1 MSKFFP
7 SLQALVGAERVSGW
21 EAIAPALKAQL
32 FQAIAPAVALEQD
45 VPDGLPECVVQPDTP
60 AQLAAI
66 VKQLH
71 QEKGRSLSFG
81 SGSKLHWGGLAQG
94 VQVGISTARLNRL
107 IDHAAGDLTVTAQ
120 SGMRLADLQAHL
132 AQQNQ
137 FLPLNPSYSDAAT
150 LGGIIATADSG
161 SLRHRYGGVR
171 DLLIGITFVRADGE
185 IAKAGGRVVKN
196 VAGYDLMK
204 LFTGSWGTLG
214 ILSEVTFRVYPLPE
228 ASKTLVLTGEKK
240 ATPEQISSQIAR
252 VTQALLASA
261 LTPAAVELVAAPAMQ
276 QLGQDGLGLVVQFQG
291 LAVALDAQ
299 TEQLRQFGQAA
310 GVAATVYTDDAETAL
325 WQRLAKGWE
334 ASTPSPVLTC
344 KIGVLPNQAATTLAK
359 ITTLYPSLT
368 YGAIH
373 AGSGLGQL
381 RFDADLPSAS
391 SILELRRLCEAQGGF
406 LSLLAAPTD
415 VKQQI
420 DPWGYPGNALDLM
433 RGIKQQF
440 DPDALLSP
448 GRFVGGI

>member
-7 SLQALVGAERVSGW
+7 SLQALAGVERVFAW
-21 EAIAPALKAQL
+21 EAIAPALQAQL
-32 FQAIAPAVALEQD
+32 FQAIAPAVAPEQVVTD
-45 VPDGLPECVVQPDTP
+45 RLPECVVQPDTP
-60 AQLAAI
+60 AQLAAV
-66 VKQLH
+66 VKHLH
-71 QEKGRSLSFG
+71 QEKGRLLPFG
-81 SGSKLHWGGLAQG
+81 SGSKLHWGGLALG
-94 VQVGISTARLNRL
+94 VQVGISTARLNQL

-120 SGMRLADLQAHL
+120 AGMRLADLQAHL

-137 FLPLNPSYSDAAT
+137 FLPLNPSYGDAAT

-214 ILSEVTFRVYPLPE
+214 ILAEVTFRVYPLPE
-228 ASKTLVLTGEKK
+228 ASQTLVLSGELE
-240 ATPEQISSQIAR
+240 AIAR

-291 LAVALDAQ
+291 LAVALEAQ
-299 TEQLRQFGQAA
+299 ATQLRQFAQAA
-310 GVAATVYTDDAETAL
+310 GVAATVYADAAEASL
-325 WQRLAKGWE
+325 WKQLAEQWE
-334 ASTPSPVLTC
+334 AIAPSPILTC
-344 KIGVLPNQAATTLAK
+344 KIGVLPNQAAATLAK
-359 ITTLYPSLT
+359 ITALCPALT

-391 SILELRRLCEAQGGF
+391 SLLELRRLCESQGGF
-406 LSLLAAPTD
+406 LSLLAAPGD
-415 VKQQI
+415 LKQQI
-420 DPWGYPGNALDLM
+420 DIWGYPGNALQLM

>member
-1 MSKFFP
+1 MSQFIP
-7 SLQALVGAERVSGW
+7 VLQSVVNGEQLAAW
-21 EAIAPALKAQL
+21 EQVEPPLRAQL
-32 FQAIAPAVALEQD
+32 KEALAPGSV
-45 VPDGLPECVVQPDTP
+45 PECVVQPNTP
-60 AQLAAI
+60 AQLAAV
-66 VKQLH
+66 VKQLY

-94 VQVGISTARLNRL
+94 VQVGISTAQLNQL

-120 SGMRLADLQAHL
+120 AGMRLADLQAHL

-137 FLPLNPSYSDAAT
+137 FLPLNPSYGDAAT

-228 ASKTLVLTGEKK
+228 ASKTLVLSGGLE
-240 ATPEQISSQIAR
+240 AIAR

-261 LTPAAVELVAAPAMQ
+261 LTPTAVELVAAPTMQ

-299 TEQLRQFGQAA
+299 TAQLRQFGQAA
-310 GVAATVYTDDAETAL
+310 GITATVHTDAAEATL
-325 WQRLAKGWE
+325 WKRLAEQWE
-334 ASTPSPVLTC
+334 AIAPSPALTC
-344 KIGVLPNQAATTLAK
+344 KIGVWPNQAAATLAK
-359 ITTLYPSLT
+359 ITALYPSLT

-391 SILELRRLCEAQGGF
+391 SLLDLRRLCEAQGGF

-415 VKQQI
+415 LKQQL
-420 DPWGYPGNALDLM
+420 DPWGYPGNALELM